1 MARVITGVVLAA
13 AFVSVLVMA
22 LMKEAQVECEACIEF
37 EGRSVCRTTI
47 ASSRERAISGAT
59 TNACA
64 VLSSGVT
71 AGIQCG
77 NTPPSSLRCND

>member
-13 AFVSVLVMA
+13 AFIAVLVMS
-22 LMKEAQVECEACIEF
+22 LMKEAQVECEVCIEF
-37 EGRSVCRTTI
+37 GGRSACRTTI
-47 ASSRERAISGAT
+47 GSSRERAVSGAT
-59 TNACA
+59 SNACA

-77 NTPPSSLRCND
+77 NTPPSSVRCND

>member
-13 AFVSVLVMA
+13 AFIAVLILS
-22 LMKEAQVECEACIEF
+22 LMKEAQVECEVCIEF
-37 EGRSVCRTTI
+37 GGARACRTTI
-47 ASSRERAISGAT
+47 GSSRERAVSGAT
-59 TNACA
+59 SNACA

-77 NTPPSSLRCND
+77 NTPPSSVRCKD

>member
-13 AFVSVLVMA
+13 VFLSVLVMA
-22 LMKEAQVECEACIEF
+22 LKKEAQVECEVCVEF
-37 EGRSVCRTTI
+37 GGRSACRTTI
-47 ASSRERAISGAT
+47 ASSRQRAISGAT
-59 TNACA
+59 SNACA

>member
-1 MARVITGVVLAA
+1 MARIITGVVLAA
-13 AFVSVLVMA
+13 VFISVLVMA
-22 LMKEAQVECEACIEF
+22 LMKEAQVECEACVEF
-37 EGRSVCRTTI
+37 EGRSACRTTI

>member
-1 MARVITGVVLAA
+1 MARIITGVVLAA
-13 AFVSVLVMA
+13 VFISMLVMA

-37 EGRSVCRTTI
+37 EGRSACRTTI